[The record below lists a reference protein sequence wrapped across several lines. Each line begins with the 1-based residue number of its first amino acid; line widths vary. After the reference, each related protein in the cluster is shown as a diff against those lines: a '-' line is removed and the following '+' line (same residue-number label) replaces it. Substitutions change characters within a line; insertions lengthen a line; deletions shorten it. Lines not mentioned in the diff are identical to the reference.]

1 MRRSLLSLAILGV
14 LSSPLA
20 AQSTDPT
27 EPTPAA
33 ASAAAVPL
41 TYVASNGWVGLS
53 VNDDGDL
60 GGEARG
66 FFGDDGARLFYLD
79 GWLGHGGAG
88 GLGFGYH
95 WLWGGK
101 TRQDTID
108 APDSVTV
115 AKAFVAVDQNAFD
128 DRKLAV
134 GVGMEREH
142 WFGSLYLQ
150 GGLTGRRFVGSDL
163 DTVTNLLTGTDAGR
177 PFQQTETVD
186 TLTEVFERPYDE
198 GIGARVGR
206 FVEPALLRFQ
216 GGLDFERGK
225 FDADQTTV
233 SFGVEKFFNDSR
245 HSLALDAEYL
255 DKNGRFET
263 DRNDTRAMLTWRYE
277 LGERHNFRV
286 REPFTNEE
294 VKRTV
299 EKQVASEPI
308 VVRNEL
314 RMNADAFFE
323 LDRAV
328 LTDAGRAAL
337 DGLVEAMK
345 SDKRVSRIDIVGHT
359 CDLGPDAYNQGL
371 SERRARSVLAYLEA
385 QGVAAG
391 DMQASGKGES
401 DPKFPNTRDERHRN
415 RRVEV
420 GFLTVEEK
428 LEQQPP
434 KTVTEEIV
442 EWRKTPVAVPAAWI
456 ERALRNPSAHKRAVD
471 VYRIEEVTETRTL
484 GPRVFLNRGPTA
496 ANDAATAG
504 RGSTILVNVLA
515 NDADP
520 DGDTLVISAVG
531 TAANGTAVISGNGIQ
546 YTPTAGFVG
555 TDTFTYTISDGRN
568 GTATAT
574 VTVTVNDNP
583 PVAVDD
589 AANTAA
595 ATPVT
600 LNVLAN
606 DSDPQNDALALVS
619 TTTPANGTVSFSANG
634 SVTYTPNA
642 GFAGVDTFTYVVRDS
657 NGSTASAIVRITVS
671 ALPPNRA
678 PVAVDDSTNALGVIF
693 NAIDVLA
700 NDSDP
705 DGDTLTVLSFTQP
718 ANGQVTESGIPGV
731 LHYRSNPGF
740 CGLDTFTYTVSDG
753 RGGTATA
760 TVTVNVLD

>member
-1 MRRSLLSLAILGV
+1 MRRSLLSLAILGA
-14 LSSPLA
+14 LSGPLF

-27 EPTPAA
+27 EPAPAA
-33 ASAAAVPL
+33 EAAVPL

-66 FFGDDGARLFYLD
+66 FFADNGARLWFVE
-79 GWLGHGGAG
+79 GWLGHAGAG
-88 GLGFGYH
+88 GVSAGYH

-101 TRQDTID
+101 TREDTFGKAD
-108 APDSVTV
+108 GVTV

-134 GVGMEREH
+134 GVGMERES

-150 GGLTGRRFVGSDL
+150 GGLTGQRFVDSSL
-163 DTVTNLLTGTDAGR
+163 VTDINLLTGTDAGR
-177 PFQQTETVD
+177 PFLQRETVN
-186 TLTEVFERPYDE
+186 TLTEVFEKPYDE
-198 GIGARVGR
+198 GVGARVGR
-206 FVEPALLRFQ
+206 FFEPSLLRVQ
-216 GGLDFERGK
+216 GGLDHERGD
-225 FDADQTTV
+225 FDSDQTTV

-255 DKNGRFET
+255 DKNGDFET

-286 REPFTNEE
+286 REPFTTEE

-299 EKQVASEPI
+299 EKQIPSEP
-308 VVRNEL
+308 VVIRNEL

-328 LTDAGRAAL
+328 LTEAGRNAL
-337 DGLVEAMK
+337 TDLVGAMN
-345 SDKRVSRIDIVGHT
+345 SDRRVGPIDIVGHT
-359 CDLGPDAYNQGL
+359 CDLGADAYNQSL
-371 SERRARSVLAYLEA
+371 SERRAESVRTFLMG
-385 QGVAAG
+385 QGVAEAE
-391 DMQASGKGES
+391 MISSGKGES
-401 DPKFPNTRDERHRN
+401 SPKFPNTRDERSRN

-420 GFLTVEEK
+420 SFLTIEEK
-428 LEQQPP
+428 LEQQPS
-434 KTVTEEIV
+434 KTVSEEIV
-442 EWRKTPVAVPAAWI
+442 EWKKTPVQVPAAWV
-456 ERALRNPSAHKRAVD
+456 ERALRNPSAHKRTVD
-471 VYRIEEVTETRTL
+471 VYRIEEVSETRTL
-484 GPRVFLNRGPTA
+484 DPRVFLNRGPAA
-496 ANDAATAG
+496 ANDVATTG
-504 RGSTILVNVLA
+504 RGTAASINVLA
-515 NDADP
+515 NDTDP
-520 DGDTLVISAVG
+520 DGDSLSIGTVG
-531 TAANGTAVISGNGIQ
+531 TPANGTAVITGTTIR
-546 YTPTAGFVG
+546 YTPNANFVG

-568 GTATAT
+568 GTATAA
-574 VTVTVNDNP
+574 VTVAVQDNP
-583 PVAVDD
+583 PVAVNDS
-589 AANTAA
+589 ASTPS

-606 DSDPQNDALALVS
+606 DSDPQNDPLSLVS
-619 TTTPANGTVSFSANG
+619 TATPANGSVTFSANG

-642 GFAGVDTFTYVVRDS
+642 GFSGVDTFNYTVRDS
-657 NGSTASAIVRITVS
+657 NGSTATATVSVTVS
-671 ALPPNRA
+671 ALPANRSPIA
-678 PVAVDDSTNALGVIF
+678 TDDSTTGLGLIF

-705 DGDTLTVLSFTQP
+705 DGDVLTVLSFTQP
-718 ANGQVTESGIPGV
+718 ANGVVTFSGVPGV
-731 LHYRSNPGF
+731 LHYRANVGF